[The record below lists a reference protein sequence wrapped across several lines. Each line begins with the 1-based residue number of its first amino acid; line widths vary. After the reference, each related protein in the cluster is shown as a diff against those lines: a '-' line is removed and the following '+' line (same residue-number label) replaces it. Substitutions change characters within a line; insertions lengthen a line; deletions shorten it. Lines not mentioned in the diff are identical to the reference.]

1 MKLIV
6 IVFLIGVIVS
16 LLIFILICVGVIL
29 YFKVVFFIIGIL
41 GGLFVNG
48 IILLFFEL
56 VVEFIYFVVEGIILG
71 FLIFFNNFL

>member
-6 IVFLIGVIVS
+6 IVFLIGVIAL

-29 YFKVVFFIIGIL
+29 YFKVVFFIISIM

>member
-29 YFKVVFFIIGIL
+29 YFKVVFFIISIL

>member
-6 IVFLIGVIVS
+6 IVFLIGVIAS

-29 YFKVVFFIIGIL
+29 YFKVVFFIISIL